1 MMLVI
6 REYLS
11 MLKESEELDS
21 LLNDL
26 LLSIGLI
33 PLDKPQIGARQY
45 GVDIKAIGKLK
56 DDLKKTIYLFVIKQ
70 GDIKRDIWDSGPQAV
85 RQSLNEI
92 NDFYL
97 DSMLEEHYKDY
108 PIKIILC
115 TNGEMDQTVQTNWTG
130 YIKKNSSER
139 ISYDFWGGN
148 TLSQLINDN
157 LLNEYLFPEEMQ
169 KYIRKALAFL
179 DIKDYDYRDIF
190 DLIESIVEKIDIT
203 NTKNLNKSMRM
214 LNLIV
219 NMIHSWGCE
228 NGNTFPGYVSI
239 NRALIRLWEKFE
251 CEDIFNKPPQTT
263 KSKLIEFMELL
274 KTQNRIYIDYLNN
287 ITPHCNTLH
296 GFSLVSRN
304 HVQYSNVVYEQIS
317 RVSTIAYHFM
327 TLSLGKDKIF
337 FKEYTHAVNLL
348 MAIICNNP
356 SSEIPVTDDQIDP
369 ISMAIIVL
377 SQSDRKKDASQW
389 LSNIVSALKFNYDFN
404 NVFPLLYTDDEKL
417 IDLHYFEE
425 KYEPKTSLMI
435 FQLFMWMSMLDMKDE
450 YEQFR
455 EYVNNNLSELNL
467 QYWYPDSKY
476 TDFYYKSSLSPYESG
491 LSVTN
496 LTIESDIDDFKKLLM
511 KQWKKYNSKL
521 NYSFVEFSFPQLG
534 FIVSDHFRVPLLP
547 KYHEDFYY
555 MINPNQES

>member
-1 MMLVI
+1 MILVI

-26 LLSIGLI
+26 LLSIDLI
-33 PLDKPQIGARQY
+33 PIDKPQIGARQY

-85 RQSLNEI
+85 RQSLNDI
-92 NDFYL
+92 KDVYV
-97 DSMLEEHYKDY
+97 DSLLEEHYKDY

-115 TNGEMDQTVQTNWTG
+115 TNGEMDQTVLPNWNG
-130 YIKKNSSER
+130 YIKNNSNER

-169 KYIRKALAFL
+169 KYIRKALAFI
-179 DIKDYDYRDIF
+179 DIKDYDYKDVF
-190 DLIESIVEKIDIT
+190 DLIESIVVKIDIV
-203 NTKNLNKSMRM
+203 NTKEINKSIRV

-251 CEDIFNKPPQTT
+251 YADVFNKPFQTT
-263 KSKLIEFMELL
+263 KSKLFEFMELL
-274 KTQNRIYIDYLNN
+274 KTQNRIYVDYLNN

-304 HVQYSNVVYEQIS
+304 HVQYSNIVYEQIS

-327 TLSLGKDKIF
+327 TLSIGTNKQF
-337 FKEYTHAVNLL
+337 FKEYNQAVNLL

-356 SSEIPVTDDQIDP
+356 ASEIPVTDDQIDQ

-377 SQSDRKKDASQW
+377 AQSNRKKDASQW
-389 LSNIVSALKFNYDFN
+389 LSNIISGLQFNYDQN
-404 NVFPLLYTDDEKL
+404 NVFPILYTDEEKL
-417 IDLHYFEE
+417 IDLHFFGEN
-425 KYEPKTSLMI
+425 YEPKTSLMI
-435 FQLFMWMSMLDMKDE
+435 FQLFMWMSLLDMKGE
-450 YEQFR
+450 YKQFR
-455 EYVNNNLSELNL
+455 DYVNDKLPQLNL

-476 TDFYYKSSLSPYESG
+476 TDFYYKNSSTPYESG

-496 LTIESDIDDFKKLLM
+496 LIIDFDIDEFKKLLL
-511 KQWKKYNSKL
+511 KQWKKYNSEL
-521 NYSFVEFSFPQLG
+521 NYSFLDFSFPQLG

-555 MINPNQES
+555 KFNPN